1 MRRAALLAAA
11 LVCLTL
17 TACGSGPYA
26 LLREQMETAKAEGRV
41 VTENGDVTA
50 GAEVWT
56 AFCEAAQAGETAEVR
71 LADWYDATDSS
82 PARLYFYTLDFDGEV
97 YTLAAEYGN
106 GNGGDPWQDSYT
118 ELLSFSYV
126 PSGAAAEEYE
136 SCTGYWL
143 ANDPEL
149 TLEDIRRSETA
160 SLESQMV
167 DAHCVYTQRVPKGSG
182 TETKTELP

>member
-106 GNGGDPWQDSYT
+106 GNGGDPRQDSYT
-118 ELLSFSYV
+118 EL
-126 PSGAAAEEYE
+126 
-136 SCTGYWL
+136 
-143 ANDPEL
+143 
-149 TLEDIRRSETA
+149 TLKDIRRSETA